1 MLIQQI
7 QSLPEELWKHKSVKK
22 LEVLLKIVIS
32 KATKALNRAL
42 WELHPR
48 HGAGIREHAA

>member
-7 QSLPEELWKHKSVKK
+7 QSVPEELWKHKSVRE
-22 LEVLLKIVIS
+22 LEVLLKITIGMAKSAESRIMGIFV
-32 KATKALNRAL
+32 
-42 WELHPR
+42 PR